1 MGQAVEAEIEVA
13 QLVQPH
19 QRQVLNLQDAVPGE
33 VESEEIDELLEDF
46 GGELLE
52 LVVGEGEDLGRRLPA
67 EGLPVEGSQ
76 AVVVQVEGPEGAGV
90 PHHDVLKLE
99 QPVAGEVLDGNSKV
113 F

>member
-1 MGQAVEAEIEVA
+1 MSQPVEAEIEVA
-13 QLVQPH
+13 QLVQPN
-19 QRQVLNLQDAVPGE
+19 QRQILNLQDAVPGE
-33 VESEEIDELLEDF
+33 IESEEVDEFLEDF
-46 GGELLE
+46 GGKLLE
-52 LVVGEGEDLGRRLPA
+52 LVVGEGEDLGRGLPA